1 MKRVI
6 LVCYC
11 LVTVSISALAQEN
24 NPAKPAEINNFPAPS
39 VDKRIELLSIVF
51 RLAGNWEYND
61 EQYKSYT
68 ADIHKHFDQHKDHEL
83 ITFARKLRD
92 KNGVSFDAVMKMA
105 IHLDQ
110 PPGLIPVLDFTKDIP
125 EGRWGLDN
133 ATKFVTLLQK
143 FYADANCDE
152 FFKAHEQLY
161 KTVPERFNK
170 VYHALDISWYQQYYG
185 VQPNGRL
192 IVVLGLGNGC
202 GNYGPK
208 ITWPDRR
215 EDNYAIM
222 GICPLDS
229 LDEPEYSIDN
239 NLPTLIH
246 EFNHSYVNHLTD
258 QYKSEFKESGEK
270 LYGIVKESMRR
281 QAYGNWQTML
291 NEALVRASVVRY
303 YLKHEPDSSIAIA
316 KMITEFNNGF
326 FWIKDLVNCLG
337 DYEAKREKYP
347 TLESYMPVL
356 VDFYN
361 KTADNSGSLFN
372 IKK

>member
-1 MKRVI
+1 MKKVI
-6 LVCYC
+6 LSCCC
-11 LVTVSISALAQEN
+11 LIIVLRSGLAQE
-24 NPAKPAEINNFPAPS
+24 PVPGTPQFVSTFPAPS

-68 ADIHKHFDQHKDHEL
+68 ADIHSHFDQYKDHEL
-83 ITFARKLRD
+83 ISFAGRLCK

-105 IHLDQ
+105 IHLSA
-110 PPGLIPVLDFTKDIP
+110 PPDLNPVVPFTEDVP
-125 EGRWGLDN
+125 ERRWGKEQAL
-133 ATKFVTLLQK
+133 KFVKLLQQ
-143 FYADANCDE
+143 FYVDARCDA
-152 FFKAHEQLY
+152 FFEAHEQLY
-161 KTVPERFNK
+161 KTVPERFTK
-170 VYHALDISWYQQYYG
+170 VYEALDINWYQQYYG

-192 IVVLGLGNGC
+192 IVILGLGNGC

-208 ITWPDRR
+208 ITWPGGR

-222 GICPLDS
+222 GVCPLDS
-229 LDEPEYSIDN
+229 LEQPKYSIED

-246 EFNHSYVNHLTD
+246 EFNHSFVNHLTD
-258 QYKSEFKESGEK
+258 QYRAEFKDSGEK

-303 YLKHEPDSSIAIA
+303 YLKHDPDSTVAKA

-326 FWIKDLVNCLG
+326 FWISDLVNCLG
-337 DYEAKREKYP
+337 AYEANRNRYP
-347 TLESYMPVL
+347 TLETYMPVL
-356 VDFYN
+356 VDFYT
-361 KTADNSGSLFN
+361 KTAGNSGSLFK

>member
-61 EQYKSYT
+61 DQYKSYI
-68 ADIHKHFDQHKDHEL
+68 ADIHQHFDPYSEHEL
-83 ITFARKLRD
+83 IAFARKLRD
-92 KNGVSFDAVMKMA
+92 NNGVSFDAVMKMA
-105 IHLDQ
+105 IHLS
-110 PPGLIPVLDFTKDIP
+110 PPPELNPVVPFTEDIP
-125 EGRWGLDN
+125 ERRWGKDP
-133 ATKFVTLLQK
+133 AIKFVKLLQQ
-143 FYADANCDE
+143 FYADARCDA
-152 FFKAHEQLY
+152 FFAAHEQLY

-170 VYHALDISWYQQYYG
+170 VYRALDITWYQQYYG

-208 ITWPDRR
+208 IIWPDGR

-229 LDEPEYSIDN
+229 LGDPEYNTDN

-258 QYKSEFKESGEK
+258 QYKPEFQSSGEK
-270 LYGIVKESMRR
+270 LYGIVKERMRR

-303 YLKHEPDSSIAIA
+303 YLNHDSDTGVAIA

-326 FWIKDLVNCLG
+326 FWINDLVNCLG
-337 DYEAKREKYP
+337 DYEANRTKYP